1 MPEVDIFRSIAE
13 LLRSGSAQ
21 PLIYPERVA
30 PSAVYD
36 LNYQSQSLLS
46 ASISMPNQSHRGT
59 GGYEQHCLNCCNS
72 LLFAPG

>member
-36 LNYQSQSLLS
+36 LNYR
-46 ASISMPNQSHRGT
+46 ISVIALGFDFHAKSESSGNRRI
-59 GGYEQHCLNCCNS
+59 
-72 LLFAPG
+72 